1 METNQVPQLVDE
13 HPLDWA
19 ARLVFGRA
27 ILAGHLG
34 VSVAAIGNW
43 KLRGVPIEV
52 CVKVERATGGVVK
65 RQMLRPDDW
74 QDIWPELAQAPVNIA
89 QPATAIV
96 ATQGA

>member
-1 METNQVPQLVDE
+1 MKTNQTPQLEDE

-19 ARLVFGRA
+19 ARIVSGRP

-52 CVKVERATGGVVK
+52 CVKIERSTGGVVK
-65 RQMLRPDDW
+65 RQLLRPCDW
-74 QDIWPELAQAPVNIA
+74 QDIWPELAPAHVSIA
-89 QPATAIV
+89 QAATETI

>member
-1 METNQVPQLVDE
+1 METNQVPQLEDE

-19 ARLVFGRA
+19 ARIVSGRS

-52 CVKVERATGGVVK
+52 CVKVERSTGVVVK
-65 RQMLRPDDW
+65 RQMLRPYDW
-74 QDIWPELAQAPVNIA
+74 QDIWPELAAAPVNIA
-89 QPATAIV
+89 KPATEIV
-96 ATQGA
+96 ATHGA